1 MFIAASKVSL
11 LSKEGV
17 TQGDP
22 LAMPAYGVGS
32 LPLARKLKNPEKW
45 KQNWYADDS
54 SCIAVFDL
62 LIEWLKLLI
71 LEGPKYGYF
80 PESEKSYLVVHPDF
94 VDIAKEMFADLK
106 MNTVTSHRFLG
117 GFIGNDDSS

>member
-54 SCIAVFDL
+54 ACSAPLTLIFEWFEL
-62 LIEWLKLLI
+62 LII
-71 LEGPKYGYF
+71 
-80 PESEKSYLVVHPDF
+80 
-94 VDIAKEMFADLK
+94 
-106 MNTVTSHRFLG
+106 
-117 GFIGNDDSS
+117 